1 MTRRWF
7 LAGAVAPAVMAARKP
22 IRLLILTGGHPFQ
35 EDEFFRMFESMQGVR
50 HEHVRFGKDAEAK
63 LTPEAASQYDAML
76 FYDMHQNP
84 EPHWNS
90 WMQLLDRGMPSVFLH
105 HALGSYVKVPQY
117 LDVVGGRARFGTKI
131 VPGGI
136 STFYKYD
143 QDLRIHVADAH
154 HPITEGL
161 EDFTVRDEAYRGFY
175 VRPDAHILLT
185 TDHPANNHEIAWTY
199 RCGKSGIVYLQ
210 LGHDQAAYGHPS
222 FRTLVERSIR
232 WVIAAGV

>member
-1 MTRRWF
+1 MTRRACLS
-7 LAGAVAPAVMAARKP
+7 LAGGAALYAAARP
-22 IRLLILTGGHPFQ
+22 VRLLILTGGHPFQ
-35 EDEFFRMFESMQGVR
+35 EDEFFRMFDALKQIR
-50 HEHVRFGKDAEAK
+50 YTHVRFGKDAEGK
-63 LTPEAASQYDAML
+63 LNPEAASEYDAMV

-84 EPHWNS
+84 EPHWNA

-143 QDLRIHVADAH
+143 QDLRVHIADPR

-161 EDFTVRDEAYRGFY
+161 QDFTIRDECYRGFY

-185 TDHPANNHEIAWTY
+185 TDHPANNVEIAWTY
-199 RCGKSGIVYLQ
+199 RYGKSNVVYLQ
-210 LGHDQAAYGHPS
+210 LGHDQAAYRHPS

-232 WVIAAGV
+232 WVMEAKP